1 MDLGRATKVLDEFV
15 SSDPRFSFSTIESTG
30 ARIGV
35 AMLRD
40 VLFYDSQIGIVG
52 VDEFAGDYGLL
63 VTVKSRAVTFEV
75 LDEAFEKWSESKAA
89 EFETRNIL
97 LTNEYEV
104 GARTLCLN
112 MLLVPLAVG
121 PKSVAQ
127 VFENLRAEVLE
138 LEEEISNK
146 FKYEFELHF

>member
-15 SSDPRFSFSTIESTG
+15 SSDPRFSFSAIGQTG

-35 AMLRD
+35 GRVRD

-52 VDEFAGDYGLL
+52 VDEFTGDFGLL
-63 VTVKSRAVTFEV
+63 VTVKSRVVTFEV
-75 LDEAFEKWSESKAA
+75 LDETFEKWSLAKAA

-97 LTNEYEV
+97 LTNEFEV

-112 MLLVPLAVG
+112 MVLVPLAVG
-121 PKSVAQ
+121 PKSVSQ
-127 VFENLRAEVLE
+127 TFENLRAEIVE
-138 LEEEISNK
+138 LEEELSNK
-146 FKYEFELHF
+146 FVYEFGLHF